1 MRWPAVSWL
10 QMLDILKQAHVEFEY
25 WASNPP
31 LACPHCGEPLIPGP
45 GSAEVNLFCKFDGFA
60 WPRDWVRPE
69 IL

>member
-1 MRWPAVSWL
+1 
-10 QMLDILKQAHVEFEY
+10 MLDILKSAHVEYEY

-45 GSAEVNLFCKFDGFA
+45 QSAEVTLMCRYDGWA
-60 WPRDWVRPE
+60 YPRDYVRPE

>member
-1 MRWPAVSWL
+1 MSWY
-10 QMLDILKQAHVEFEY
+10 QYLDILKAAHVEFEY

-45 GSAEVNLFCKFDGFA
+45 QSAEVILFCKNDGWS
-60 WPRDWVRPE
+60 WPRDYVRPQ